1 MWLPSASLVG
11 ATWRKSS
18 HSGGEGQ
25 CVEIA
30 RNVMWRKS
38 SRSGGL
44 GQCVELAQSGDWAAI
59 RDSKNPAGPAMVIK
73 PAQLRALVRAVAP
86 IAESA

>member
-1 MWLPSASLVG
+1 MWVPSASLVG

-30 RNVMWRKS
+30 RNVAWRKS

-44 GQCVELAQSGDWAAI
+44 GQCVELAQTDGWAAI
-59 RDSKNPAGPAMVIK
+59 RDSKNPNGPAMVIK
-73 PAQLRALVRAVAP
+73 PAQLRAFVRSVVTSS
-86 IAESA
+86 ENV